1 MPDKSKELT
10 DKKYVNLVN
19 RIRVNFLSY
28 IEVLDST
35 LTVIILDLFLRDK
48 NDFSLW
54 TKTVFDKD
62 RTWILKYL
70 KKLEKLAR
78 KIRKG

>member
-1 MPDKSKELT
+1 LPDKSKELT

-28 IEVLDST
+28 VAVLDST

-70 KKLEKLAR
+70 KKLAR